1 MDRREILLE
10 SGTNEI
16 EFVEFM
22 LGAQSFGVNVA
33 KVREI
38 LSYDPDGVTAVPV
51 AYHTVMGM
59 FILRDSTV
67 PLIDLKLHMGTT
79 SESENKDRKVI
90 LVCEFNDM
98 VNGFLVDG
106 VNQIHRCSWKDIL
119 PISQFISQY
128 GPSINSSITINGN
141 NVLMID
147 LEHVLSD
154 IYPETRLVYQEEE
167 EPAHASDAE
176 ARHQERENVS
186 IVVAEDSPI
195 VRSSIK
201 NICDDVGY
209 LNVRMF
215 DNGLDAYNHVM
226 ELADRAKEENRSV
239 TDLLAALVTDIEMP
253 KMDGLTLCRNI
264 KEDKS
269 VSNLPV
275 IVFSS
280 LVNEQM
286 ITKCKTVGANGWANK
301 LKIAELIHELDKHC
315 LDLKK
320 APPQ

>member
-22 LGAQSFGVNVA
+22 LGAQNFGVNVA

-38 LSYDPDGVTAVPV
+38 LSYDPNGVTAVPV

-106 VNQIHRCSWKDIL
+106 VNQIHRSSWKDIL

-128 GPSINSSITINGN
+128 GPSITSSITINGRN
-141 NVLMID
+141 ILMID

-167 EPAHASDAE
+167 EDTEHTNDTE
-176 ARHQERENVS
+176 KRHNERENVY

-201 NICDDVGY
+201 KICDDVGY
-209 LNVRMF
+209 QNIRMF
-215 DNGLDAYNHVM
+215 DNGLDAYNHVL
-226 ELADRAKEENRSV
+226 ELADRAKNENRNL

-269 VSNLPV
+269 ISSLPV

-286 ITKCKTVGANGWANK
+286 IAKCKTVGADGWANK
-301 LKIAELIHELDKHC
+301 LKIAELIYELDKHC
-315 LDLKK
+315 LDQK
-320 APPQ
+320 